1 VYDLASVTTVPVLG
15 SIGTIITRA
24 EARRGY
30 VRKGLVG
37 ASSAVI
43 LGGVSWLTWVWHAAP
58 DKLPVEVLKAIEG
71 FQRMLM

>member
-1 VYDLASVTTVPVLG
+1 
-15 SIGTIITRA
+15 
-24 EARRGY
+24 
-30 VRKGLVG
+30 VG